1 MNDLMTVSADREDK
15 ITMNSLEIAELTGK
29 RHDNVMTDIRS
40 MLEELELNA
49 PDFSGAQ
56 TYNNNNTRTVYSLDK
71 ELTLTLVSG
80 YSVKMRHAIIKR
92 WQELES
98 RKPLDAER
106 IASELIARGILP
118 GMIGWWQEQL
128 NGGYH
133 GENNWNITPK
143 SSVSELQYSFRNYCQ
158 RHDLYGIPTGRGYGY
173 FFNTNQFKISLKE
186 VSGVWSTKELKFHG
200 VEDLKSRF
208 ESKRVDLCM
217 LCV

>member
-40 MLEELELNA
+40 MFEELEINA

-98 RKPLDAER
+98 RLPMDAER
-106 IASELIARGILP
+106 IASEMIARGILP
-118 GMIGWWQEQL
+118 GMVGWWSEQL

-173 FFNTNQFKISLKE
+173 FFNTNQFKLSLKE
-186 VSGVWSTKELKFHG
+186 VSGVWSTKELKFHS
-200 VEDLKSRF
+200 VEDLKSRL

>member
-1 MNDLMTVSADREDK
+1 MNYLMTVSADREDK

-40 MLEELELNA
+40 MFEELEINA

-98 RKPLDAER
+98 RQTLDAER

-158 RHDLYGIPTGRGYGY
+158 RHNLYGVPTGRGYGY
-173 FFNTNQFKISLKE
+173 FFSTNQFKISLKE
-186 VSGVWSTKELKFHG
+186 VSGVWSTKELKFHS

-208 ESKRVDLCM
+208 ESKRVDLC
-217 LCV
+217 LLYV

>member
-92 WQELES
+92 WQELERS
-98 RKPLDAER
+98 QPMDAER
-106 IASELIARGILP
+106 IASEMIARGILP
-118 GMIGWWQEQL
+118 GMVGWWSEQL

-186 VSGVWSTKELKFHG
+186 VSGVWSTKELKFHS
-200 VEDLKSRF
+200 VEDLKSRL

>member
-1 MNDLMTVSADREDK
+1 MNYLALNAAAATMTLKEITDLLDV
-15 ITMNSLEIAELTGK
+15 
-29 RHDNVMTDIRS
+29 RHDKA
-40 MLEELELNA
+40 MLKVAAMAES
-49 PDFSGAQ
+49 PDFGTMSILDIVYNDRGQ
-56 TYNNNNTRTVYSLDK
+56 TIETYQLDK
-71 ELTLTLVSG
+71 RQSIAVAANLNTALL
-80 YSVKMRHAIIKR
+80 MRIIDR

-98 RKPLDAER
+98 VQPMGVER
-106 IASELIARGILP
+106 IASEMITRGILP
-118 GMIGWWQEQL
+118 GMVGWWSEQL

-186 VSGVWSTKELKFHG
+186 VSGVWSTKELKFHS